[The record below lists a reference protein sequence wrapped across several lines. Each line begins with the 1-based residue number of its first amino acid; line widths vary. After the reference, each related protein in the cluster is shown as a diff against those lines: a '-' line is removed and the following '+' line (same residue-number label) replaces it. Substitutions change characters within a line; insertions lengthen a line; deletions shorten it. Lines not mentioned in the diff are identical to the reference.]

1 MFHFQA
7 TSGSDGRIRA
17 WVLCKWISHLWIS
30 ENLTKSSSTL
40 TITTQKIY
48 RSSRAPRNIH
58 LFFQTIYFCRKI
70 SAKYNKTNS
79 KWQVNCNNNEC
90 PLKIYFSNEEGK
102 FGDDRA
108 VDYIY
113 MPDRMVEDARNVSIN
128 LHGEHGKYV
137 MMQLFFS
144 DKWMLISEVT
154 FISSEFN

>member
-1 MFHFQA
+1 M
-7 TSGSDGRIRA
+7 TS
-17 WVLCKWISHLWIS
+17 
-30 ENLTKSSSTL
+30 
-40 TITTQKIY
+40 Y
-48 RSSRAPRNIH
+48 
-58 LFFQTIYFCRKI
+58 
-70 SAKYNKTNS
+70 
-79 KWQVNCNNNEC
+79 NCNNNEC

-144 DKWMLISEVT
+144 DKWMLISEIT
-154 FISSEFN
+154 FISSELKYKTKIFLSECA

>member
-1 MFHFQA
+1 M
-7 TSGSDGRIRA
+7 
-17 WVLCKWISHLWIS
+17 
-30 ENLTKSSSTL
+30 
-40 TITTQKIY
+40 
-48 RSSRAPRNIH
+48 
-58 LFFQTIYFCRKI
+58 
-70 SAKYNKTNS
+70 
-79 KWQVNCNNNEC
+79 
-90 PLKIYFSNEEGK
+90 KIYFSNEEGK

-154 FISSEFN
+154 FISSEFKIKPSSYSELGILNVGLKVAKG

>member
-1 MFHFQA
+1 M
-7 TSGSDGRIRA
+7 
-17 WVLCKWISHLWIS
+17 
-30 ENLTKSSSTL
+30 
-40 TITTQKIY
+40 
-48 RSSRAPRNIH
+48 
-58 LFFQTIYFCRKI
+58 
-70 SAKYNKTNS
+70 
-79 KWQVNCNNNEC
+79 
-90 PLKIYFSNEEGK
+90 KIYFSNEEGK

-154 FISSEFN
+154 FISSEFKIKPSYSELGILNVGLKVAKG